1 MSAPGVIIELD
12 EVTVYSACV
21 GAACN
26 EAGSQESQL
35 IFFFVSVLLVS
46 SVRHFLHVASASCFY
61 CLTAINRIKAAAHV
75 GVVSL

>member
-35 IFFFVSVLLVS
+35 IFFLSQFFLSAPCDTSCMSPRRRVSIV
-46 SVRHFLHVASASCFY
+46 
-61 CLTAINRIKAAAHV
+61 
-75 GVVSL
+75 